1 MTGLLIIIGCFGI
14 GCCISAA
21 LKCLLAASTPN
32 PRTAEME
39 AIFSARAAAYSAQR
53 KAELGS
59 KTLAQLEVE
68 FSNRA
73 VR

>member
-1 MTGLLIIIGCFGI
+1 MKTEELNQILE
-14 GCCISAA
+14 AHDKWLRA
-21 LKCLLAASTPN
+21 TSTPK

-39 AIFSARAAAYSAQR
+39 AIFRSWADAYRAQR
-53 KAELGS
+53 KAELES

-73 VR
+73 VL